1 MQIQRNQS
9 RENGHTNRKTKSTK
23 QKIFPQQ
30 GETKHREG
38 EKENKQ
44 FFATKETLQ
53 IRNRKGKKIRGK
65 KKEKEEEMN
74 QNLEKVK
81 RKTEIREE
89 RAKEIRKKKRT
100 QKE

>member
-53 IRNRKGKKIRGK
+53 IRNRKGEKIRGK

-81 RKTEIREE
+81 RKTEIRE
-89 RAKEIRKKKRT
+89 KRKQKK
-100 QKE
+100 